1 MRIDLP
7 LCSFKPCKYCF
18 DGNCIKASEYER
30 CEYRMLTEIS
40 NIISDDYDINRL
52 KELVQA
58 DREGK
63 CVLLPCK
70 DWLEIV
76 FGGQEVFY
84 GIDMDYKEHPIREL
98 SVDSA
103 ERFIWYN
110 GWKSVYLL
118 GHDENGIIWEFEPDD
133 VGESVFLTLEE
144 AEAALEKMK
153 EGK

>member
-153 EGK
+153 GGE